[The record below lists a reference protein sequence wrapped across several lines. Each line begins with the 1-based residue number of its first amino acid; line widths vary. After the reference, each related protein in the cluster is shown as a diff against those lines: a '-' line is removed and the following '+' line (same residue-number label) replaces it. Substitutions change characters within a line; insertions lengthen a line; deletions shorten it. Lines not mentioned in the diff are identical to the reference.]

1 MPSTAVS
8 QIIFFIASIVV
19 ATMVVGGLFVVTQDF
34 TDALEDRGHTNA
46 EKLRTRILIV
56 NDPVAMPYNNTTGEL
71 HVYVKNIGMREIGM
85 GSIAI
90 LLDGR
95 PATISD
101 VSLLNGTDWEP
112 GRTVDVNVTAT
123 LDPGDHE
130 MMVIVEYGASDRMT
144 FRIG

>member
-95 PATISD
+95 P
-101 VSLLNGTDWEP
+101 
-112 GRTVDVNVTAT
+112 
-123 LDPGDHE
+123 
-130 MMVIVEYGASDRMT
+130 
-144 FRIG
+144 